1 MRIANN
7 TVGSLYELYHTELS
21 PLFGASEARAM
32 ARAVFQG
39 ALGWDMI
46 ELDARRSAALS
57 GSEVLKVY
65 TPLARLRT
73 GEPLQYI
80 LGRTWFMGMELAVAP
95 GVLIPRPE
103 TEEMVDLILRTGR
116 SFGRIVDIG
125 TGSGCIA
132 LALKKHLP
140 ASTVIGLDVSTEA
153 LTIARG
159 NGERLGMDVEWME
172 QDVLRPASK
181 LPSDLDLVVS
191 NPPYIPAMEKGTL
204 ERHVREHEPH
214 LALFVADDDPLLFYR
229 VIAQQAMGS
238 LVAGG
243 EIRFEAHHRHA
254 GEVGQLLRALGYHHV
269 NVLRDLSGS
278 ERFIHAT
285 R

>member
-39 ALGWDMI
+39 AFGWDMI

-57 GSEVLKVY
+57 ESEVLKVY

-243 EIRFEAHHRHA
+243 EILFEAHHRHA